1 MADIEQ
7 LMRQV
12 EQYRV
17 EEMKIVEALRIS
29 LAPVWIDAYGSMQAH
44 DSDGLNFESFIATVL
59 DALPMRKDKI
69 G

>member
-1 MADIEQ
+1 MEY

-12 EQYRV
+12 EQHRV
-17 EEMKIVEALRIS
+17 EEMKTVESLRIS
-29 LAPVWIDAYGSMQAH
+29 LAPVWSDAYGSVQAC

-59 DALPMRKDKI
+59 DALPMGEGKR